1 MTENIFSTLKFAEFL
16 ANKGLLS
23 PLVNS
28 YKDFRSQQ
36 NYPYELKDRRLFK
49 VACIKALCLRQDI
62 NIEDIE
68 NFADKMVKNMYGEEK
83 VDKLV
88 IDLMELHQIPE
99 EFEKTVSFMMKTLN
113 KEDFSVWIE
122 SASKGFQER
131 KVAELTDPKQ
141 AKEIQ
146 DKKIDKDIKE
156 QMNKET
162 IVEAIEINMTTGELK
177 EAVRKR
183 VIRKK
188 LIKK

>member
-113 KEDFSVWIE
+113 KEDLDRKSV
-122 SASKGFQER
+122 
-131 KVAELTDPKQ
+131 V
-141 AKEIQ
+141 
-146 DKKIDKDIKE
+146 
-156 QMNKET
+156 
-162 IVEAIEINMTTGELK
+162 
-177 EAVRKR
+177 
-183 VIRKK
+183 
-188 LIKK
+188 

>member
-1 MTENIFSTLKFAEFL
+1 MAENIFSTLKFAEFL
-16 ANKGLLS
+16 ANKGLLN
-23 PLVNS
+23 PLINS
-28 YKDFRSQQ
+28 FKEFRANE
-36 NYPYELKDRRLFK
+36 NYPFILKDQRLFK
-49 VACIKALCLRQDI
+49 VACIKALCLRQDVK
-62 NIEDIE
+62 IEDIE
-68 NFADKMVKNMYGEEK
+68 NLADKMVKNMYGEEK
-83 VDKLV
+83 VDKIV
-88 IDLMELHQIPE
+88 IDLMELHQIPK

-113 KEDFSVWIE
+113 KEDFSIWIE

>member
-68 NFADKMVKNMYGEEK
+68 NFADKMVKNLYGEEK

>member
-16 ANKGLLS
+16 ANKGLLT

-36 NYPYELKDRRLFK
+36 NYPYEIKDRRLFK
-49 VACIKALCLRQDI
+49 VACIKALCLRQDVK
-62 NIEDIE
+62 IEDIE
-68 NFADKMVKNMYGEEK
+68 NLADKMVKNMYGEEK
-83 VDKLV
+83 VDKIV

-113 KEDFSVWIE
+113 KEDFSIWIE

-131 KVAELTDPKQ
+131 KVAEMNDSGQ
-141 AKEIQ
+141 AKGIQ

-162 IVEAIEINMTTGELK
+162 MVEAIEINMTTGELK